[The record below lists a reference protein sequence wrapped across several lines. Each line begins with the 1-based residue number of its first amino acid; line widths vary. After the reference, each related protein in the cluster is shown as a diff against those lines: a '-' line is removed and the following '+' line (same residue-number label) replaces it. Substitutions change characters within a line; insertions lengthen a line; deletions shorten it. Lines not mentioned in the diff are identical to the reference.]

1 MEYTEKIYQ
10 EIQKE
15 IEEAKQLGTKEEIGR
30 EMTFFCSP
38 IFTIVCC
45 S

>member
-15 IEEAKQLGTKEEIGR
+15 LEEAKQLGSKEEISR
-30 EMTFFCSP
+30 EMTFFGSP

>member
-15 IEEAKQLGTKEEIGR
+15 IEEAKQLGTKEEIGL
-30 EMTFFCSP
+30 SL
-38 IFTIVCC
+38 IHI
-45 S
+45 

>member
-15 IEEAKQLGTKEEIGR
+15 IEEAKQLGTKEETGR
-30 EMTFFCSP
+30 EMTFFGSP